1 MKSGAKNT
9 GVTVSLCRRAT
20 WKRNLSCAG
29 QSITPNRGKTP
40 YIGNQEMS
48 DKLRNRLQK
57 KMPEAGGLTGSE
69 VPCKK
74 SVRIIYTN
82 IVLFTI

>member
-9 GVTVSLCRRAT
+9 GVTVSLCHRANR
-20 WKRNLSCAG
+20 KRNLSCAG

-48 DKLRNRLQK
+48 DKSINEL
-57 KMPEAGGLTGSE
+57 
-69 VPCKK
+69 
-74 SVRIIYTN
+74 
-82 IVLFTI
+82 